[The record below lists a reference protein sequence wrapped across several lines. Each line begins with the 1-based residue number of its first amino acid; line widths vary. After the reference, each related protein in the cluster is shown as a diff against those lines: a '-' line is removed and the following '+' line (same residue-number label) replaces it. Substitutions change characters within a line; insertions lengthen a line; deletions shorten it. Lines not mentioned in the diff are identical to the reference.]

1 MVFFR
6 LQASDSTDA
15 ISMMPANDQVCR
27 RSGWPRQAD
36 RSTRSGIA
44 PTQWPGAVD
53 HLAAEHQV
61 DFFNLD
67 LAGILSFTVS
77 PLELMLRGTLMYW
90 FLFIVFR
97 FILRRDVGALG
108 ISDFL
113 FVVILGDASQN
124 GMIGSATSASD
135 AMVLIATL
143 VFWSYMLDFMSFR
156 FPLIQRFT
164 AAQRLCLVRDGKLQR
179 RNMRREFITDEELN
193 AKIRHEGV
201 EDIASVKRMYLEAD
215 GEMSLIRNDGPKAA
229 T

>member
-1 MVFFR
+1 
-6 LQASDSTDA
+6 
-15 ISMMPANDQVCR
+15 
-27 RSGWPRQAD
+27 
-36 RSTRSGIA
+36 
-44 PTQWPGAVD
+44 
-53 HLAAEHQV
+53 V

-143 VFWSYMLDFMSFR
+143 VFWSYMLDFMSFQ
-156 FPLIQRFT
+156 FPLMQRFT
-164 AAQRLCLVRDGKLQR
+164 SAPRLCLVRDGKLLR
-179 RNMRREFITDEELN
+179 KNMRREYITDEELN
-193 AKIRHEGV
+193 AKIRQEGL
-201 EDIASVKRMYLEAD
+201 DDLATVKRMYLEAD
-215 GEMSLIRNDGPKAA
+215 GEMSLIRRDEPR
-229 T
+229 TRP